1 MPPGVPESTISRWRP
16 MVLESNSIAGV
27 ERALRVSKDSSYFL
41 RLLTGTVLGAIAT
54 LALAWFMHYLIQ
66 SSDASLSDASRAHML
81 DFVRIKR
88 EESLERKDRTP
99 ERPQVSKSPEI
110 PPMPES
116 QTNSGQ
122 QLQVSAMPVQSNIN
136 INQGGIGFGA
146 GEGDYLPIVKVAPI
160 FPLRALARGVF
171 GECLVRYTV
180 TTAGTVKDVEV
191 IEDRC
196 TSLLFHRPS
205 REAAQRFKYKPRVID
220 GEPVEVRGALNMF
233 YYREV
238 EPGG

>member
-1 MPPGVPESTISRWRP
+1 
-16 MVLESNSIAGV
+16 MVVESNSIDGV
-27 ERALRVSKDSSYFL
+27 ELALRVSKGGGYYL
-41 RLLTGTVLGAIAT
+41 RILGGMALGAIAT

-66 SSDASLSDASRAHML
+66 STDASLSDASRAHML

-99 ERPQVSKSPEI
+99 ERPQVNKSPEV

-122 QLQVSAMPVQSNIN
+122 QLKVSAMPVQTNVE

-160 FPLRALARGVF
+160 FPQRALARGIF

-205 REAAQRFKYKPRVID
+205 RDAALRFKYKPRVID
-220 GEPVEVRGALNMF
+220 GEPVEVRGVLNMF
-233 YYREV
+233 YYREL

>member
-1 MPPGVPESTISRWRP
+1 
-16 MVLESNSIAGV
+16 MVLETNSIAGV
-27 ERALRVSKDSSYFL
+27 DRALQESWDASHFL
-41 RLLTGTVLGAIAT
+41 RLLLGMAMGAAAT

-81 DFVRIKR
+81 DFVRLKR
-88 EESLERKDRTP
+88 EENLERKDRTP
-99 ERPQVSKSPEI
+99 ERPQVNKSPEA

-116 QTNSGQ
+116 QTNNGQ
-122 QLQVSAMPVQSNIN
+122 QLAVSAMPVQTNID

-160 FPLRALARGVF
+160 FPQRALAMGIF

-196 TSLLFHRPS
+196 EARLFHRPS
-205 REAAQRFKYKPRVID
+205 REAALRFKYKPRVID
-220 GEPVEVRGALNMF
+220 GEPVEVRGVLNMF
-233 YYREV
+233 YYREA